1 MLKKKALIISG
12 FLYDLSD
19 NIIPFLDKK
28 TDVYIHTWDVKD
40 NKRWINKLKR
50 YKKYCNEL
58 KVVTE
63 EPKFETKL
71 YSYFYST
78 WKAVNIIEDIDKYKT
93 IIKFKPNLN
102 SNKIKYK
109 GAIDRY
115 FQKAAI
121 QSRPLLD
128 QVTKEECIFG
138 SIYYRTLDERL
149 FTGYSYA
156 FKKAFKISEGT
167 FKKEML
173 TLNQKLILQYRDNY
187 EGSIF
192 WSNWFENRG
201 LFLILDTDL
210 SIPNNK

>member
-1 MLKKKALIISG
+1 MNAIIISG

-19 NIIPFLDKK
+19 NIIPFLNKK
-28 TDVYIHTWDVKD
+28 TDVYIHTWEVKD
-40 NKRWINKLKR
+40 NKKWITKLNR

-58 KVVTE
+58 KIVTE

-78 WKAVNIIEDIDKYKT
+78 WKAINIIDDIDKYKT
-93 IIKFKPNLN
+93 IVKFKPNLN

-128 QVTKEECIFG
+128 QVTKEE
-138 SIYYRTLDERL
+138 
-149 FTGYSYA
+149 
-156 FKKAFKISEGT
+156 
-167 FKKEML
+167 
-173 TLNQKLILQYRDNY
+173 
-187 EGSIF
+187 
-192 WSNWFENRG
+192 
-201 LFLILDTDL
+201 
-210 SIPNNK
+210 